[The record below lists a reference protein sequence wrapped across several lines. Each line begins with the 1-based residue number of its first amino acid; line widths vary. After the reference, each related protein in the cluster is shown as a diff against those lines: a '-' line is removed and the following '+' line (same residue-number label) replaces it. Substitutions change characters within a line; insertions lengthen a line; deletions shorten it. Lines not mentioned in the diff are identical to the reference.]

1 MTIEEA
7 KKLEERIGNDI
18 LNNIPFSHVYHLI
31 TEEAKTRA
39 KAFVSDATEEQLLE
53 VKKKIDEAE
62 ALQAKE
68 EAEAKKSA
76 KVD

>member
-7 KKLEERIGNDI
+7 KKLEEKIGNDI
-18 LNNIPFSHVYHLI
+18 LNNIPFSHVYQLI
-31 TEEAKTRA
+31 TEEAKSRA
-39 KAFVSDATEEQLLE
+39 KAFVSDATEEQLLD

-68 EAEAKKSA
+68 EAEANAKS
-76 KVD
+76 